1 MPKLFSSRYNRE
13 TLTQEISDLKL
24 AIENDNN
31 KLNEYKKELSDIE
44 KSISSLESD
53 KERLLVSKKPVDESL
68 KILDIN
74 TVNNKLER
82 LKQEGTAKKNKL
94 KVCEDEFKTVENI
107 DFSDDEYETL
117 ILEDKRLAIEQS
129 EIRNEIK
136 NLKQI
141 NDNLKNSE
149 YCQLCKR
156 KFEDIDNSKTIEENN
171 SKIDELIK
179 KGVENKALID
189 EIEKKKE
196 KMLEIKALFKKK
208 NDLSVLI
215 PKITVDISNLR
226 IEYKDTQKQL
236 DDYNRNKDIIDINNS
251 IDINVNNLTIRLR
264 TERSRKDSLF
274 QIIEACKNEVSV
286 YCNTIKEKE
295 KLITTIELEEKLVK
309 NWKIYLEMIGK
320 NGISKMVLRN
330 TLPLINAELSRLLNG
345 VCDFTVEIVVTE
357 KNDVMF
363 YLIKDGVK
371 SDLNSGSGF
380 ERTASALALRAVLG
394 NISTMPRP
402 NFIVFDEIL
411 GKVARENYD
420 NMKLLY
426 DKILKNYNCIIQ
438 ISHLD
443 EIKDWHDIIVTITK
457 ESNVSRI
464 CVKK

>member
-1 MPKLFSSRYNRE
+1 
-13 TLTQEISDLKL
+13 
-24 AIENDNN
+24 
-31 KLNEYKKELSDIE
+31 
-44 KSISSLESD
+44 
-53 KERLLVSKKPVDESL
+53 
-68 KILDIN
+68 
-74 TVNNKLER
+74 
-82 LKQEGTAKKNKL
+82 
-94 KVCEDEFKTVENI
+94 
-107 DFSDDEYETL
+107 
-117 ILEDKRLAIEQS
+117 
-129 EIRNEIK
+129 
-136 NLKQI
+136 
-141 NDNLKNSE
+141 
-149 YCQLCKR
+149 
-156 KFEDIDNSKTIEENN
+156 
-171 SKIDELIK
+171 
-179 KGVENKALID
+179 
-189 EIEKKKE
+189 
-196 KMLEIKALFKKK
+196 
-208 NDLSVLI
+208 
-215 PKITVDISNLR
+215 
-226 IEYKDTQKQL
+226 
-236 DDYNRNKDIIDINNS
+236 
-251 IDINVNNLTIRLR
+251 
-264 TERSRKDSLF
+264 
-274 QIIEACKNEVSV
+274 
-286 YCNTIKEKE
+286 
-295 KLITTIELEEKLVK
+295 
-309 NWKIYLEMIGK
+309 MIGK